1 MFSYSLAILIFLY
14 NCSQSFWAFT
24 TYQIFIQGQTLI
36 SISIVIIFTVHFLSY
51 CSKHTPMNVFHSFYC
66 RTCRVSRWRPLLSTL
81 ICRWGGQCRAPLE
94 PRAAIMSV
102 GDNAFAAWAPAL
114 SCRGQDE
121 HSVLTLSSACLE
133 GLQLLE
139 RQCPFMRIPPAKREL
154 VNKLWSVITKKS
166 TRFPPRPPAPFWGR
180 SSLRIFTSPGHQS
193 CFRMF
198 HCLLPLSKC
207 LWCLPPQ
214 ACASQCHHLCWCR
227 WGWRAASPFLCP
239 TSPRGLRQRALC
251 LPKLPGEWVA
261 SDATQVSWSSFQF
274 RFLFLHKPIVRS
286 TRK

>member
-166 TRFPPRPPAPFWGR
+166 TRFPPRPPAPFWEGPLSAYLPLLGTR
-180 SSLRIFTSPGHQS
+180 AVSVCSTVCFLWASAFGASLLRLVPHSATTYAGVGEAEGL
-193 CFRMF
+193 
-198 HCLLPLSKC
+198 LLPFC
-207 LWCLPPQ
+207 VP
-214 ACASQCHHLCWCR
+214 
-227 WGWRAASPFLCP
+227 
-239 TSPRGLRQRALC
+239 LRH
-251 LPKLPGEWVA
+251 VA
-261 SDATQVSWSSFQF
+261 SDKEPCVFQSCLVSESLQMPLKFPDPHF
-274 RFLFLHKPIVRS
+274 NLDFCFCTNR
-286 TRK
+286 